1 MVFTFRIFGG
11 IALGLAVLATARPA
25 AAGELV
31 PFKGTDSGMVQVV
44 GQPPGTT
51 EVITQDVS
59 SGHGTHV
66 GAYTLVGQETID
78 LTTLAISNG
87 LATLTAANGDQIF
100 LAYSGQAMPASTPG
114 FLTSTF
120 TATITGGTGR
130 FAGATGSLTFSSIG
144 SLATGQFTE
153 TVTGEIT
160 SPGAAK

>member
-1 MVFTFRIFGG
+1 VIRNSWKIGSIVM
-11 IALGLAVLATARPA
+11 GLAVLAAGVPA
-25 AAGELV
+25 VAGNLV
-31 PFKGTDSGMVQVV
+31 PFKGTDSGMVQVI
-44 GQPPGTT
+44 GQPSLTV
-51 EVITQDVS
+51 VITHDVS

-66 GAYTLVGQETID
+66 GAYMLEGQESID

-87 LATLTAANGDQIF
+87 MATLTAANGDEIF
-100 LAYSGQAMPASTPG
+100 LSYSGQAMPSSTPG

-130 FAGATGSLTFSSIG
+130 FGGAIGSLTFSSIG

-153 TVTGEIT
+153 TVIGEIS